1 MMKRIVVSVAALL
14 AAATS
19 SFPRQDA
26 GEAQPPVEATDVPAA
41 LNFKMKDI
49 DGKEIDLAQYEGKVV
64 LMVNVASKCGYTPQY
79 EGLEQLHQR
88 FHKKGLVILGFPANN
103 FRNQEPGSDE
113 DIKQFCTDKYDVHF
127 QLFSKVSVKGED
139 ICPLYKRLTDKEQTP
154 ASLGEI
160 NWNFEKFLL
169 GPDGQV
175 VKHYRSKSTPEML
188 IEDIEAQLAMVK
200 PDKLKPAKEEDPEKI
215 GALPRLTEPAL
226 AEPTLADAAVREHP
240 GLHNMVAYH
249 DHFISGS
256 APEGEQGFA
265 SLAAMGV
272 ATIISVDGAAPDVAL
287 ARQYG
292 LRYIHLPIGYNGFD
306 EQRQLELVRATRD
319 AIAHGPVYIHCH
331 HGQHRSAGA
340 AAAVAVSLGWL
351 PAEAAVQRMHIS
363 GTSPEYKGLYACA
376 AQAAVID
383 PSRIDAVPA
392 DFPEVQRP
400 QGFVKGMVEMDE
412 INEHLKA
419 IEKAGWTTP
428 ADHPDLVPVAEA
440 GRLADLLRFLAAGDR
455 ASREGA
461 DFADRLSADQ
471 IIAGQIEDFLAA
483 GRPDPAQL
491 SEQFRRLNASC
502 KDCHAKYRD

>member
-1 MMKRIVVSVAALL
+1 MRNRIVVSAALLL
-14 AAATS
+14 AAAATP
-19 SFPRQDA
+19 SFARQDPN
-26 GEAQPPVEATDVPAA
+26 EVQPPRRPDVPAA
-41 LNFKMKDI
+41 LDFKMADI
-49 DGKEIDLAQYEGKVV
+49 DGKEIDLARYEGKVV

-113 DIKQFCTDKYDVHF
+113 EIKQFCTDKYDVHF

-139 ICPLYKRLTDKEQTP
+139 ICPLYKRLTDQEQTP

-175 VKHYRSKSTPEML
+175 VKHYRSKTTPEML
-188 IEDIEAQLAMVK
+188 VEDIEAQLAKVK
-200 PDKLKPAKEEDPEKI
+200 EAEKI
-215 GALPRLTEPAL
+215 GALPRL
-226 AEPTLADAAVREHP
+226 AEPTLADTAVREHP

-249 DHFISGS
+249 DDFISGS

-272 ATIISVDGAAPDVAL
+272 ATVISVDGAAPDVEL
-287 ARQYG
+287 ARRCG

-319 AIAHGPVYIHCH
+319 AIADGPVYIHCH

-340 AAAVAVSLGWL
+340 AAAIAVSLGWL
-351 PAEAAVQRMHIS
+351 PADAAVQRMHIS

-376 AQAAVID
+376 AGAAVIE
-383 PSRIDAVPA
+383 PARIDAVSA

-400 QGFVKGMVEMDE
+400 QGFVKGMVEIDE
-412 INEHLKA
+412 INERLKA

-455 ASREGA
+455 ARREGS
-461 DFADRLSADQ
+461 DFAGHLTADQ
-471 IIAGQIEDFLAA
+471 VVAQKIEDILAA
-483 GRPDPAQL
+483 PRPDAAQL
-491 SEQFRRLNASC
+491 SEQFQRLNASC
-502 KDCHAKYRD
+502 KECHAKYRD